1 MVMPQADIGGLM
13 PKEIAIFLEPENTFY
28 LVQKITTNDIYL
40 RSKLITEFME
50 KETRKLEFVVNN
62 EIKAILR
69 EKGIRILENTESA
82 YKSALD
88 TLKSKYNK
96 VIDIE
101 DIYRHGNWENCEFI
115 GVSNN
120 GMTVMLED
128 NDYLQCGVQI
138 VELEII

>member
-1 MVMPQADIGGLM
+1 MVIVGYM
-13 PKEIAIFLEPENTFY
+13 PKEIAIFKEPNRTYY
-28 LVQKITTNDIYL
+28 LVQKLDTKDLYQK
-40 RSKLITEFME
+40 SKWITEFLE
-50 KETRKLEFVVNN
+50 KETKKLELFANN
-62 EIKAILR
+62 EIKALLR
-69 EKGIRILENTESA
+69 EKGIRILENTENA

-101 DIYRHGNWENCEFI
+101 DVYKHGNWENCEYI

-128 NDYLQCGVQI
+128 SIYLQAGVSI
-138 VELEII
+138 KEIDII